1 MPIIRREWH
10 ESISLVASNDFFLI
24 FLSQSLEK
32 RAENQASSLSQN
44 NLDEPTSISSYSRNS
59 SRKDVYCSEDAD
71 ENLKFSASTS
81 QNLLETNMES
91 QSEWSEDECRD
102 EAGGCESAGYI
113 TDDPGLENLSLL
125 NEAGLTDAEGA
136 LSDVN
141 SLYNAPD
148 DTSISSSRASS
159 RFELSLD
166 SLSGLYDCE
175 VDSKNEMAIVSVS
188 NKITSKFGPQT

>member
-1 MPIIRREWH
+1 
-10 ESISLVASNDFFLI
+10 
-24 FLSQSLEK
+24 LEK
-32 RAENQASSLSQN
+32 RQQNSEQHASNHN
-44 NLDEPTSISSYSRNS
+44 NLDEPSSISSYSRNS
-59 SRKDVYCSEDAD
+59 SRRDNYASEDEKLKSED
-71 ENLKFSASTS
+71 ISIQYSNENLKVSASTS
-81 QNLLETNMES
+81 QNILETNMES
-91 QSEWSEDECRD
+91 QSEWSEDEGKD
-102 EAGGCESAGYI
+102 EGAGCESAGYL
-113 TDDPGLENLSLL
+113 TDDAGLENLSLL

-175 VDSKNEMAIVSVS
+175 VDSKNELAIVSVS
-188 NKITSKFGPQT
+188 TKISSKFGAHQN

>member
-1 MPIIRREWH
+1 MEKQRQDAQIQSH
-10 ESISLVASNDFFLI
+10 ND
-24 FLSQSLEK
+24 LE
-32 RAENQASSLSQN
+32 
-44 NLDEPTSISSYSRNS
+44 SISSYSRNS
-59 SRKDVYCSEDAD
+59 SRKENYASEDERLKSED
-71 ENLKFSASTS
+71 ISIPFSNENLKMSASTS
-81 QNLLETNMES
+81 QNLLEANMES
-91 QSEWSEDECRD
+91 QSEWSEDECKD
-102 EAGGCESAGYI
+102 DGAGCESTGYI
-113 TDDPGLENLSLL
+113 TDDPALENLSLL

-175 VDSKNEMAIVSVS
+175 VDSKNEMAIVNVS
-188 NKITSKFGPQT
+188 NKITSKFGPQN